1 MKISIFVSFALF
13 LLLWGLLYGL
23 DLWLNPGQARK
34 LIEAAG
40 ASVGFL
46 GIVWLIY
53 YARQTGLLA
62 EETKRMADAARE
74 QAKASK
80 GTVAE
85 MQRAQRPV
93 LDLSVA
99 SLKNTGRL
107 EDGIKMT
114 RGILPQAMD
123 LHVKNVGAGP
133 AIDIEVDID
142 HPSRRFGSIRRVS
155 SAEILT
161 RYFSSLEAHSEA
173 TFSFIDPLNE
183 GRREPSPET
192 PAIFSS
198 EYSDVYGKRWRSQR
212 PYFFRPDSGELVSGK
227 LEVNPTQERLP

>member
-123 LHVKNVGAGP
+123 LHVKNVE
-133 AIDIEVDID
+133 EVVYVNIIVKD
-142 HPSRRFGSIRRVS
+142 HNVKNVHLYSI
-155 SAEILT
+155 
-161 RYFSSLEAHSEA
+161 F
-173 TFSFIDPLNE
+173 
-183 GRREPSPET
+183 
-192 PAIFSS
+192 
-198 EYSDVYGKRWRSQR
+198 Q
-212 PYFFRPDSGELVSGK
+212 ELFVLGYIMH
-227 LEVNPTQERLP
+227 